1 VTKKLT
7 PLDIAE
13 CAPLPSVAATLVRLR
28 HKQSLQSLVVTSCN
42 QGEGKTT
49 VALQLARAAAIE
61 AELSVLLIDAN
72 PAHPELAELFGYR
85 PTPGF
90 VDVLD
95 GQARAD
101 EVVCATA
108 IKGLDLVPFGGM
120 HPGRGSRYEPE
131 HLRSKLAEI
140 RADGGPAGYDLL
152 ILDGPSS
159 FGELDLTLSA
169 AVFDGVVLV
178 IECERTRWEVVKN
191 YQDRLREGNANL
203 LGAVMNKRRYYI
215 PKSLYV

>member
-1 VTKKLT
+1 MTRSLT
-7 PLDIAE
+7 PRDIAE
-13 CAPLPSVAATLVRLR
+13 SAPLSSVATTLIRLR
-28 HKQSLQSLVVTSCN
+28 QKQSLSSLVVTSCN
-42 QGEGKTT
+42 RGEGKTT

-61 AELSVLLIDAN
+61 AELSVLLIDAH

-90 VDVLD
+90 ADVLD
-95 GQARAD
+95 GQATAD

-108 IKGLDLVPFGGM
+108 IKGLDLVPFGGL
-120 HPGRGSRYEPE
+120 HPGRVSRYEPE
-131 HLRSKLAEI
+131 HLRTKLAEL
-140 RADGGPAGYDLL
+140 RTAGGAGYDLL

-169 AVFDGVVLV
+169 AFLDGVVLV
-178 IECERTRWEVVKN
+178 IECERTRWEVVRN

-203 LGAVMNKRRYYI
+203 LGAVMNKRKYYI
-215 PKSLYV
+215 PKSIYV

>member
-1 VTKKLT
+1 MAKKLT

-28 HKQSLQSLVVTSCN
+28 QKQSLQSLVVTSCN

-61 AELSVLLIDAN
+61 GALSVLLIDAN
-72 PAHPELAELFGYR
+72 PAHPELTELFGYR
-85 PTPGF
+85 PTPGLA
-90 VDVLD
+90 DILD
-95 GQARAD
+95 GQATAD
-101 EVVCATA
+101 EVVCATS
-108 IKGLDLVPFGGM
+108 IKGLDLVPFGGLT
-120 HPGRGSRYEPE
+120 PGRVSRYAPDN
-131 HLRSKLAEI
+131 LSGALAEL
-140 RADGGPAGYDLL
+140 RAVGGTRYDLM

-159 FGELDLTLSA
+159 YGELDLTVSA
-169 AVFDGVVLV
+169 AVLDGVVLV
-178 IECERTRWEVVKN
+178 IECERTRWEVVRN
-191 YQDRLREGNANL
+191 YQDRLREGKANL